1 MELKLLSPVFLLAAV
16 SASTMGFA
24 IQRGATCTVA
34 AVDEIISKGSAKRLW
49 ALMEAALW
57 VALGLGLAQ
66 RLQWLGDLPGGYA
79 VSNLTLVGAML
90 LGLGAWVNKA
100 CVFGAIARLG
110 SGEWAYAA
118 TPLVFYIGCLSE
130 NALFAPTKPPSLPSQ
145 TLMHMAAAWALW
157 PLLALLG
164 WRLYALFERRNK
176 QETLMPTL
184 RAPVAAAWSPH
195 AATVIIGI
203 TFLVTVVLAGSW
215 AYTDVL
221 AELAQGMAASL
232 PGRAFMALAL
242 LVGAMLGG
250 YTAGRLHW
258 HPLSTTGLARCLTGG
273 ILMAWGS
280 LLIPGGNDGLI
291 LVGMPLFW
299 PYAWVAFFVMCIT
312 VGSAQ
317 LADAAIRQRLAR

>member
-1 MELKLLSPVFLLAAV
+1 
-16 SASTMGFA
+16 
-24 IQRGATCTVA
+24 
-34 AVDEIISKGSAKRLW
+34 
-49 ALMEAALW
+49 
-57 VALGLGLAQ
+57 
-66 RLQWLGDLPGGYA
+66 
-79 VSNLTLVGAML
+79 
-90 LGLGAWVNKA
+90 
-100 CVFGAIARLG
+100 
-110 SGEWAYAA
+110 
-118 TPLVFYIGCLSE
+118 
-130 NALFAPTKPPSLPSQ
+130 
-145 TLMHMAAAWALW
+145 
-157 PLLALLG
+157 
-164 WRLYALFERRNK
+164 
-176 QETLMPTL
+176 MPTL

-195 AATVIIGI
+195 GATVIIGI

-299 PYAWVAFFVMCIT
+299 PYAWVAFSVMCIT

-317 LADAAIRQRLAR
+317 LADAAIRQRQAR